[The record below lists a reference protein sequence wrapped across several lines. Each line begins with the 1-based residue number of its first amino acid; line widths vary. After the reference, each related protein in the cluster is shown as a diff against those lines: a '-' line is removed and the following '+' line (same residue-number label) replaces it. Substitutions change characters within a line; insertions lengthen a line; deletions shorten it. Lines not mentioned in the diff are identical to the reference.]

1 MEKVEASG
9 KTVDDALR
17 AALAK
22 LNASREEVEFVVLD
36 EGQRGGFL
44 FGRGGRDAV
53 VSVERRPGGRGE
65 QGTSAPPDTTIP
77 RGGRGGGADRERS
90 GRGRGGGSGGS
101 GDRDRP
107 TGGRAGRGLERA
119 GPELTE
125 QDFFGEG
132 ETPQRPPAG
141 RRGGTARRSGGG
153 RPAGAS
159 SGGGRPAGASAGAPS
174 GPSRGGGE
182 RPRRRRDRDEDNVE
196 PDINAEEVDL
206 AAQIVDDLLQ
216 ILNINGGI
224 AIREPVTAGDGLGS
238 ARAVIDISG
247 EDLGMLIGR
256 RGESLMAFQY
266 VVNLVMT
273 RRYPG
278 RGSVTVDVEHYR
290 HRREE
295 QVVSLAGRMAERVRE
310 MGEPITLE
318 PMSAAERRLV
328 HLALVEDPELETNS
342 IGEGESRKVVI
353 SLMDE

>member
-1 MEKVEASG
+1 MEKIETSG

-17 AALAK
+17 VALAQ

-53 VSVERRPGGRGE
+53 VSVERRPGGRRE
-65 QGTSAPPDTTIP
+65 QGAASPPDTTIP
-77 RGGRGGGADRERS
+77 GGGRGGGANRERS
-90 GRGRGGGSGGS
+90 GRGRGGGSG
-101 GDRDRP
+101 DRDRSS
-107 TGGRAGRGLERA
+107 GGRAGRGSLERA

-141 RRGGTARRSGGG
+141 RRSGPARRSGGG
-153 RPAGAS
+153 RPAGV
-159 SGGGRPAGASAGAPS
+159 SAGAPT
-174 GPSRGGGE
+174 GTGRGRGE
-182 RPRRRRDRDEDNVE
+182 RPRRRRNRDEDNIE
-196 PDINAEEVDL
+196 PDINAEEIDL

-216 ILNINGGI
+216 ILDINAGI
-224 AIREPVTAGDGLGS
+224 AIREPVTAGDGFGS
-238 ARAVIDISG
+238 ARAVIDVSG

-295 QVVSLAGRMAERVRE
+295 QVVSLAERMAERVRE
-310 MGEPITLE
+310 TGEPITLE

-342 IGEGESRKVVI
+342 TGEGESRKVVI